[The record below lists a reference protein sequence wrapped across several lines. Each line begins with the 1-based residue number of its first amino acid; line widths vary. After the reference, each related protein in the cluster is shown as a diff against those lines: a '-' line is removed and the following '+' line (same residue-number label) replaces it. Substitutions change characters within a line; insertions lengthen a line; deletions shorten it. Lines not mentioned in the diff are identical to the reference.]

1 MQKNN
6 LIVNTILEIHFKF
19 NILFIQEPSWLTIH
33 SIPSSKSRDS
43 KELVRVPNHFNWL
56 VFTNKSSNICDC
68 SRVITYVN
76 IRLSPLQFSLCKDI
90 LSHRDISI
98 VSLFIN
104 NNIFFLINI
113 YSDSLQLA
121 LKYLK
126 DTRVDIPNTLAI
138 AGDFNIRD
146 SFWDLL
152 FSYHSLQ
159 SDLLIDITDFLSLG
173 LLYPTNAVPTRY
185 LDNDQSLN
193 SVINL
198 TFLRYSL
205 VKLDNHTI
213 HLEWRLLSDHTSLT
227 VIILIEE
234 QLSNDQKYSIAKSSE
249 EEMSFMKDLIKN
261 ISSINT
267 SNLSNIKSLENAIDL
282 LTCIVERAW
291 DKNSKIVN
299 ISKHLKNWWDMSCS
313 RDLEKYRSSR
323 SLANWKQFKKTV
335 KNTKHSFFDQKI
347 QEILNKTRG
356 LWELINWVRKRN
368 LPTVKAIK
376 YNDCPCLEINDLWH
390 TLHSTF
396 NMAQDYYI
404 NIEILEEISDKTL
417 EEWSSFSREE
427 FMKAI
432 AKCNNLSVPRPD
444 KLSWGYQKCIIKNEV
459 CLGKIISIANACFE
473 LGFWPLHFK
482 SSMTI
487 IIPIH

>member
-1 MQKNN
+1 MVVTLIIKNIKIFSQNMQKNN
-6 LIVNTILEIHFKF
+6 LIINMILETHFEF
-19 NILFIQEPSWLTIH
+19 NILFIQEPSQLTIH

-43 KELVRVPNHFNWL
+43 EELVRVPSHSNWL
-56 VFTNKSSNICDC
+56 VFTNKFSNIRNC

-76 IRLSPLQFSLCKDI
+76 IRLSSLQFSLCKDI
-90 LSHRDISI
+90 FSYRDILI
-98 VSLFIN
+98 VSFFIN

-126 DTRVDIPNTLAI
+126 NTRVDIPNTLAI

-146 SFWDLL
+146 SFQDLL
-152 FSYHSLQ
+152 FSHHSLQ

-173 LLYPTNAVPTRY
+173 LLYPTNAVSTRY

-193 SVINL
+193 SVIDL
-198 TFLRYSL
+198 IFLRYSL
-205 VKLDNHTI
+205 VELDNHTI

-249 EEMSFMKDLIKN
+249 EEMTFIKDLIKN
-261 ISSINT
+261 ISSI
-267 SNLSNIKSLENAIDL
+267 NIKSLENAIDL
-282 LTCIVERAW
+282 LICIVERAW

-299 ISKHLKNWWDMSCS
+299 ILKHSKNWWNMSCS

-356 LWELINWVRKRN
+356 LQELINWVRKRN
-368 LPTVKAIK
+368 LLTFKAIK
-376 YNDCPCLEINDLWH
+376 YNNCPCLEINDL
-390 TLHSTF
+390 
-396 NMAQDYYI
+396 
-404 NIEILEEISDKTL
+404 
-417 EEWSSFSREE
+417 
-427 FMKAI
+427 
-432 AKCNNLSVPRPD
+432 
-444 KLSWGYQKCIIKNEV
+444 
-459 CLGKIISIANACFE
+459 
-473 LGFWPLHFK
+473 
-482 SSMTI
+482 
-487 IIPIH
+487 